1 MFKKISYGLFLI
13 LNIGLVLKFDF
24 EKLLLFKNTKSV
36 LKKKAAKSLENNKVL
51 IWNIDFHFAVFLQSM
66 FLDFYEQIRSSSPP
80 PLFFKSYLGTF
91 FFSLILLRKLH
102 KLP

>member
-51 IWNIDFHFAVFLQSM
+51 I
-66 FLDFYEQIRSSSPP
+66 
-80 PLFFKSYLGTF
+80 
-91 FFSLILLRKLH
+91 
-102 KLP
+102 